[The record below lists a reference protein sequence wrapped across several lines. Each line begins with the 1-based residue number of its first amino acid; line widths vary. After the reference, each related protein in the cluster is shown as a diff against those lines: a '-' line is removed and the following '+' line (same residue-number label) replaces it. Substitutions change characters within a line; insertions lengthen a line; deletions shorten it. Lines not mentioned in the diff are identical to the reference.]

1 MLHSHP
7 VERDRGTRTCLVSPL
22 PLLPPLELPVAGSAA
37 RRRGYVISQ
46 PPPIASSLS
55 SLFPSL
61 TLPSFVELPAAQR
74 RRRPSQIRNAN
85 TDGGGIRVA
94 PSQWFRTLVK

>member
-61 TLPSFVELPAAQR
+61 TMPLWNFPPLSGDVA
-74 RRRPSQIRNAN
+74 RPKFETLTPTAEEFAWP
-85 TDGGGIRVA
+85 RVSGFA
-94 PSQWFRTLVK
+94 HL